1 MPVTSHLLFAS
12 VLLACGLLPARV
24 ALAAWP
30 SDPLVNVPLC
40 TATGAQT
47 TPAIISDG
55 AGGAIVA
62 WADARS
68 GNRDIYVQRISAD
81 GVPLWTAGGVPLS
94 TVTGDQANPTIVTDG
109 AGGAIVAWHDI
120 RSGTT
125 FDIYK
130 RYCDRDDIARWTTEY
145 GVELHVEHFGPAFYA
160 VSGTFT

>member
-1 MPVTSHLLFAS
+1 MKARIFRPHEDSRRVRSRCAHHGRAIDRLKTSEPPREGIMHMTSRLLFVS
-12 VLLACGLLPARV
+12 GLLACGFLPARL

-30 SDPLVNVPLC
+30 SDPLVNVPIC

-81 GVPLWTAGGVPLS
+81 GVPL
-94 TVTGDQANPTIVTDG
+94 
-109 AGGAIVAWHDI
+109 
-120 RSGTT
+120 
-125 FDIYK
+125 
-130 RYCDRDDIARWTTEY
+130 
-145 GVELHVEHFGPAFYA
+145 
-160 VSGTFT
+160 